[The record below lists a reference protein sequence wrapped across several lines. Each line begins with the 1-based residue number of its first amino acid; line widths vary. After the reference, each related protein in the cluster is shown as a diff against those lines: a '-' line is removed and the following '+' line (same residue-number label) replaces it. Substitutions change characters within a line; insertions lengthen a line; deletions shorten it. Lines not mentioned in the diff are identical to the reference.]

1 MWQHAFLWFF
11 PLFSQEF
18 RQNNPIAF
26 EVLVV
31 LAVAHVFGFYHPTP
45 WADFFDVP
53 PQQFSAAFKDWSVEH
68 GKNMLLRF
76 LVKQAAAHL
85 KPVMSQSA
93 ATRSRAGMTFSMDHR
108 VMERFGKLLRC
119 AWNG

>member
-31 LAVAHVFGFYHPTP
+31 LAVAHVFGFYNPTQL
-45 WADFFDVP
+45 ADFFDVP
-53 PQQFSAAFKDWSVEH
+53 PQKFSAEYKDWSV
-68 GKNMLLRF
+68 
-76 LVKQAAAHL
+76 
-85 KPVMSQSA
+85 
-93 ATRSRAGMTFSMDHR
+93 
-108 VMERFGKLLRC
+108 
-119 AWNG
+119 